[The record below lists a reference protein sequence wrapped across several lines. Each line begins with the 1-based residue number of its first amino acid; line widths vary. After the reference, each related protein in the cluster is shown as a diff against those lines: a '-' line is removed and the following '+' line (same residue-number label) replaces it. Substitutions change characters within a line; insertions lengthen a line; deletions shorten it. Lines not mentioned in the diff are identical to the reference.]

1 MISWWLLSKICG
13 DVVLS
18 NMKKSIELEELK
30 RIQLDMLVDID
41 RFCRA
46 NNIRYSLAY
55 GTLLG
60 AIRHGGYIPWDDDI
74 DVCMPRP
81 DYERFISSYT
91 GCQGRYKCYSTKT
104 SPEYMLPFAK
114 VSDER
119 TVMRETLYEN
129 DEYGIYIDVFPVDA
143 MGAKGQIF
151 KSIWLNRFLNTQ
163 KAVLGHR
170 SLKKDIV
177 LALGKIVLYPISI
190 SKVLSAMETVATKY
204 KFGDTPTC
212 EVFCSST
219 VEREIVPTSYF
230 LNYNDAIFEGMPFS
244 VVKDF
249 DSYLTVLYG
258 DWRKEPP
265 VEERVSTH
273 VFNAWW
279 RE

>member
-104 SPEYMLPFAK
+104 SPDYMLPFAK
-114 VSDER
+114 ISDER
-119 TVMRETLYEN
+119 TVLHEIMYEK
-129 DEYGIYIDVFPVDA
+129 DTFGIYIDVFPVD
-143 MGAKGQIF
+143 GLGKKRQIF
-151 KSIWLNRFLNTQ
+151 KSVWLNRFLNTK
-163 KAVLGHR
+163 KAVIGHR
-170 SLKKDIV
+170 AFLKDMI
-177 LALGKIVLYPISI
+177 LRLGKIVLYPTSVF
-190 SKVLSAMETVATKY
+190 KVLALMEDVATEY
-204 KFGDTPTC
+204 EFGKTSMC
-212 EVFCSST
+212 EIFCSST

-230 LNYNDAIFEGMPFS
+230 LKYDDVSFEGIQFLAVMEY
-244 VVKDF
+244 D
-249 DSYLTVLYG
+249 DYLTALYG
-258 DWRKEPP
+258 DWRKFPP
-265 VEERVSTH
+265 IEKRVSTH
-273 VFNAWW
+273 VFEAWW
-279 RE
+279 K